1 MSPKKDNIPGNVP
14 YDHSKSDNAS
24 KAAEEMSNKGQ
35 DTKDDMKEAAKQ
47 ATEDI
52 PKTPEEFINTKGFTA
67 WQTAE
72 RYKQQ
77 KEDAKNKEKFS
88 VDLDKYLDFC
98 DKSCSEP
105 SKDFTIYVDR
115 LRELNE
121 AGANIQRLDT
131 AAAGMSAEAGEFME
145 IVKKMKF
152 QGKPWD
158 DANKEHLIRE
168 LGDVMWYVAQ
178 ACHALGVRLDDVL
191 YANTLKL
198 AARYPGGEF
207 NVSHSENREAGDV

>member
-35 DTKDDMKEAAKQ
+35 DTQDDMKEAAKQ

-88 VDLDKYLDFC
+88 VDLDKYLEFC
-98 DKSCSEP
+98 DKTCSDF
-105 SKDFTIYVDR
+105 SKDFTTYVDR

-178 ACHALGVRLDDVL
+178 ACHALEVRLDDVL

-198 AARYPGGEF
+198 AARYPGGQF
-207 NVSHSENREAGDV
+207 NVSDSENRKAGDL

>member
-77 KEDAKNKEKFS
+77 KEDAKNQEKFS

-98 DKSCSEP
+98 NKSCSEP

-207 NVSHSENREAGDV
+207 NVSHSENRKAGDL